1 MTPSIAADSL
11 ATATAV
17 VAVCDAPLRR
27 EVTDALAKTPVQLL
41 DDGWASGDM
50 EELSA
55 AIERLRPSV
64 VFLGLPPQTTNAPAV
79 VAQLANLTCAPRI
92 IAVSGIA
99 SPDAILK
106 TMRAGAAEYLYPP
119 FDGFESVLRSVVNAP
134 RPQQDMPAAGKAIA
148 FASVKGGCGATT
160 LACHCAAWLKTTAKK
175 QVLLADLDVSAGIAG
190 TLMQAQARYTVDDA
204 LQNLHR
210 LDLKLWQALVAGSPS
225 GVDVIAAPAEPSPAT
240 PISRRLPPLLR
251 FWRTQYEFTVIDLGS
266 GITPGMLDLL
276 NSIDVLVLVATN
288 EVPAL
293 RQARQMLQIL
303 AGRGYGANRVKLVI
317 NRMPKRS
324 PINGAEIE
332 KIMGFPICAVLP
344 NDYQILN
351 EAYSHPR
358 LIDLESALGEQF
370 GRCAAGLTGLNP
382 AERKTRKLFAFG
394 R

>member
-1 MTPSIAADSL
+1 MTAATATDSL
-11 ATATAV
+11 ANATAV
-17 VAVCDAPLRR
+17 VAVCDAQLRR
-27 EVTDALAKTPVQLL
+27 DVTNALTKTTVQLL
-41 DDGWASGDM
+41 DDSWGSGDA

-64 VFLGLPPQTTNAPAV
+64 LFLGLPWQSAEGPAA
-79 VAQLANLTCAPRI
+79 VAQLANLTYAPRI
-92 IAVSGIA
+92 IAVSGSA
-99 SPDAILK
+99 SPDIILK
-106 TMRAGAAEYLYPP
+106 TMRAGAAEFLYPP
-119 FDGFESVLRSVVNAP
+119 FDGFESVLHSVLAAP
-134 RPQQDMPAAGKAIA
+134 RAHQDMPAAGKAIA

-210 LDLKLWQALVAGSPS
+210 LDLKLWQALVASTPS
-225 GVDVIAAPAEPSPAT
+225 GVDVIPAPAEPSPMT
-240 PISRRLPPLLR
+240 PVSRRLPPLLR
-251 FWRTQYEFTVIDLGS
+251 FWRTQYEFTMIDLGS

-276 NSIDVLVLVATN
+276 SSIDILALVATN

-293 RQARQMLQIL
+293 RQARQLLQNL

-324 PINGAEIE
+324 PMNGAEIE
-332 KIMGFPICAVLP
+332 QIMGFPICAVLP

-370 GRCAAGLTGLNP
+370 GRCAAALTGVSP